1 MAEKESNAAAAA
13 GNAGRWEGS
22 PVILLPAGSV
32 AVRSKSPHHRTAL
45 RSQQREK
52 EQQQPGAGAEVV
64 GEPPEKVFYK
74 TRPCEKFES
83 SGRCAYEDGCTFAHG
98 HTELRPP
105 LSLPTGARRSRL
117 APLPPPTDGG
127 GSAVSVPSH
136 FSGAGKVCFEFR
148 DKGTCHYGDACS
160 YAHASA
166 SAGTSSSRS
175 TTTTCA
181 WRADCARIAP

>member
-1 MAEKESNAAAAA
+1 MAEKESNAAIA
-13 GNAGRWEGS
+13 GNAGHWEGS
-22 PVILLPAGSV
+22 PVILLPAGSA
-32 AVRSKSPHHRTAL
+32 AVRSKSPHHRPAS

-74 TRPCEKFES
+74 TRLCEKFES